1 MAGYREHISVSG
13 MCGATYGLTAT
24 LVFGFTPVQ
33 GALAGCLTWVA
44 GMLPD
49 LDADGGKPVREIFG
63 LLGAVVPLVAIRHL
77 IRWCGTVDCVVL
89 SAIAIYAI
97 TRYGGA
103 AALRRLSVHRG
114 MFHSIPAL
122 LIAAELTFL
131 GYVNDQVAVKCLMAG
146 GVAIGFLSHLLLDE
160 LYSVQWSGLRLKLNK
175 SAGSAFKLTSSRLL
189 PNAFAYALLM
199 FFTWLTLV
207 DVGLVRDPNAPIP
220 ATQPAASP
228 KESSPI
234 KAKPIRQANE
244 EWPEKF

>member
-13 MCGATYGLTAT
+13 ACGAAYGATAS
-24 LVFGFTPVQ
+24 LLLGFTPVQ

-77 IRWCGTVDCVVL
+77 IRWCGSVDGVVL
-89 SAIAIYAI
+89 SAIIIYAL

-103 AALRRLSVHRG
+103 AVLKRLSVHRG

-122 LIAAELTFL
+122 IIAAELMFL
-131 GYVNDQVAVKCLMAG
+131 AYVSDSIAVKCLMAG

-160 LYSVQWSGLRLKLNK
+160 LYSVQWSGLRLKLSK
-175 SAGSAFKLTSSRLL
+175 SAGSAFKMTSSRLI
-189 PNAFAYALLM
+189 PNVFAYATLM
-199 FFTWLTLV
+199 FLTWLTLI
-207 DVGLVRDPNAPIP
+207 DVGLIREPDSLQSPPTASPGQPIP
-220 ATQPAASP
+220 AT
-228 KESSPI
+228 
-234 KAKPIRQANE
+234 PIRHAAD
-244 EWPEKF
+244 EWPERM